1 MVTPRPSGGGRKRR
15 ARGVA
20 MAAPRAMPAAAALTV
35 LISVGASAPGML
47 RGVPA
52 ARSAAV
58 LRPTAL
64 RDGEVHRLVTYIF
77 VYEDLVSLTCGAV
90 AIWYFAGSF
99 ERNVGTVKHC
109 FLTITFSVL
118 SALLYLLLEPLVSR
132 VWEVRDAKGFL
143 PVAFAMLGVSTT
155 RSRMKRT
162 LVFGCRVPVVLV
174 PWFVLCVAW
183 FIPHSS
189 LLGNLCGLLV
199 GEAYGL
205 GYCFCL
211 DFPESVGS
219 KLDRV
224 FPFTLLKRIPGLKY
238 IPGSLAERRASDSTK
253 INPAPGTYPTQS
265 YYCPSP
271 PAIPASQM
279 QHPNAQSQGFH
290 HSCAPGHG
298 RVPGHE
304 GSQQGHA
311 AGHSLS
317 SSHCQARG
325 AWGEC
330 CGQAHVGASPGQHCQ
345 LGTFCPPQ
353 RVCPT
358 DPQPP
363 AGLGPLAGAQQA
375 PTVPPVAAEFTRVQV
390 Y

>member
-1 MVTPRPSGGGRKRR
+1 
-15 ARGVA
+15 AA
-20 MAAPRAMPAAAALTV
+20 MAAARAPPAATALT
-35 LISVGASAPGML
+35 LLLSVGASAPGML
-47 RGVPA
+47 RAVRA
-52 ARSAAV
+52 AHSAAS
-58 LRPTAL
+58 LRPAAL
-64 RDGEVHRLVTYIF
+64 RDGEVHRLVTHIF
-77 VYEDLVSLTCGAV
+77 VYEDLASLTCGAV

-118 SALLYLLLEPLVSR
+118 SALLYLLLEPLVSW
-132 VWEVRDAKGFL
+132 VSEVGDAKGFL

-162 LVFGCRVPVVLV
+162 LLFGYRLPVVLV
-174 PWFVLCVAW
+174 PWFVLCIAW
-183 FIPHSS
+183 VIPHSS

-238 IPGSLAERRASDSTK
+238 IPGSLTERRASESSK

-271 PAIPASQM
+271 PALPASQV
-279 QHPNAQSQGFH
+279 QHSSAQSQGF
-290 HSCAPGHG
+290 
-298 RVPGHE
+298 
-304 GSQQGHA
+304 
-311 AGHSLS
+311 
-317 SSHCQARG
+317 
-325 AWGEC
+325 
-330 CGQAHVGASPGQHCQ
+330 
-345 LGTFCPPQ
+345 
-353 RVCPT
+353 
-358 DPQPP
+358 
-363 AGLGPLAGAQQA
+363 
-375 PTVPPVAAEFTRVQV
+375 
-390 Y
+390 